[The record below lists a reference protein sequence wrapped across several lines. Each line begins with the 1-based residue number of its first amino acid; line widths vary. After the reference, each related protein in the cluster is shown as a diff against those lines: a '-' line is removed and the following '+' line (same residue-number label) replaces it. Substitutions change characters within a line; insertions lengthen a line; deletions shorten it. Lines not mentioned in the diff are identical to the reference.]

1 MINPDGHHPFWAGV
15 RLLLK
20 KETENDA
27 NTETVFCA
35 RRLEAIQGWP
45 DPVLVVYDHGAVCG
59 MPASG

>member
-1 MINPDGHHPFWAGV
+1 MPAGPV
-15 RLLLK
+15 SVSLSK

-27 NTETVFCA
+27 NTETEFCA

-45 DPVLVVYDHGAVCG
+45 DPVLVVYDHGAVRG